1 VLNVW
6 LLHFAEMIG
15 ATWFSV
21 ALHESYYAYA
31 WIESLH
37 VITLTISYSAPA
49 PSWSA
54 CSTASSA
61 ASAGRA

>member
-1 VLNVW
+1 VLNIW

-37 VITLTISYSAPA
+37 VITLTITHADQTSADVAVTLGTA
-49 PSWSA
+49 PNM
-54 CSTASSA
+54 
-61 ASAGRA
+61 